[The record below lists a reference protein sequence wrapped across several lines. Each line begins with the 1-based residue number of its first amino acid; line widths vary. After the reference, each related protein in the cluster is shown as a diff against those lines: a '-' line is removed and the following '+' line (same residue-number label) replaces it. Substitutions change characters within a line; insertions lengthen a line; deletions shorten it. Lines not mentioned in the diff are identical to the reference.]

1 MVDVVVDGASVYP
14 EIKAGFLDGV
24 VPVGSYCYRCVL
36 QVGHNQLFYAVKL
49 RRKAQHGNSSSGRL
63 SGILGDFVGFCD
75 TPCIRSD
82 KHSFIFH
89 PRKALSVGLH
99 QKNAFCSF
107 RRYSWGGDKQD
118 RVTPLW
124 KPCSR
129 FQILLYINI
138 FLFFRKKRIDSD
150 RRKLSTDGYIFSV
163 DGFPVNACQRLST
176 LLDLSKYMTFNEL
189 RCGYLVKAEMPT
201 SYK

>member
-1 MVDVVVDGASVYP
+1 MRAVLELASSSRETCFLVGNEVVSPEEDAPFIGVDPDKRQRSLGMVDVIVDGASVYP

-75 TPCIRSD
+75 TPFKRSD
-82 KHSFIFH
+82 KHSSIFH

-107 RRYSWGGDKQD
+107 RRYSWGGDKLA
-118 RVTPLW
+118 RVTTGWKGLKPLSN
-124 KPCSR
+124 PPVYQYLS
-129 FQILLYINI
+129 
-138 FLFFRKKRIDSD
+138 FL
-150 RRKLSTDGYIFSV
+150 
-163 DGFPVNACQRLST
+163 
-176 LLDLSKYMTFNEL
+176 
-189 RCGYLVKAEMPT
+189 
-201 SYK
+201 

>member
-1 MVDVVVDGASVYP
+1 MVDVVVDGTSVNP
-14 EIKAGFLDGV
+14 EEKAGFLHAV
-24 VPVGSYCYRCVL
+24 LPVRNYRYRCVL

-49 RRKAQHGNSSSGRL
+49 RRKAQHGNSSSSRL

-75 TPCIRSD
+75 TPCQRLD
-82 KHSFIFH
+82 KHSSSIH
-89 PRKALSVGLH
+89 SRKGKERGCTT
-99 QKNAFCSF
+99 KNTLCSF

-124 KPCSR
+124 KPCSC

-138 FLFFRKKRIDSD
+138 FLFLRKKRIDSN
-150 RRKLSTDGYIFSV
+150 RRKLSTGGYIFSAG
-163 DGFPVNACQRLST
+163 GFPVNACQRLST

>member
-1 MVDVVVDGASVYP
+1 MT
-14 EIKAGFLDGV
+14 LW
-24 VPVGSYCYRCVL
+24 
-36 QVGHNQLFYAVKL
+36 
-49 RRKAQHGNSSSGRL
+49 
-63 SGILGDFVGFCD
+63 DFVIPLAKGQ
-75 TPCIRSD
+75 TNIHP
-82 KHSFIFH
+82 SFIQE
-89 PRKALSVGLH
+89 KAVSEALP
-99 QKNAFCSF
+99 QKHTLCSF

-118 RVTPLW
+118 RVTLLR
-124 KPCSR
+124 KPCCR

-138 FLFFRKKRIDSD
+138 FLFFRKKRIDSN

-176 LLDLSKYMTFNEL
+176 LMDLSKYMTFNEL